1 MLQLFKLKV
10 TIKALFVLFGV
21 GLVLCLV
28 SWYIVAGGQT
38 SATETSIFRAFN
50 DLPFA
55 IRLPF
60 AVISYLGTI
69 YALLIICAVLS
80 LLKKYYWTL
89 QIFLAG
95 SIAWVTANAIK
106 MAEIRER
113 PYDLLSNV
121 NLMES
126 RDMVAGFPSAH
137 AALITAVALA
147 LFTKEDRHIYWLL
160 LLAVAL
166 VGVSRLVVGVHFPLD
181 IIGGAGIGLMVGSVI
196 KLIFLNYP
204 YRKQNKKPRHK

>member
-1 MLQLFKLKV
+1 MFQRLKLKV
-10 TIKALFVLFGV
+10 TIKILFALFGIGLMLF
-21 GLVLCLV
+21 LV

-38 SATETSIFRAFN
+38 FSSETSIFRAFN
-50 DLPFA
+50 DLPYA

-69 YALLIICAVLS
+69 YALLIICATLS
-80 LLKKYYWTL
+80 FLKKYYWTL

-95 SIAWVTANAIK
+95 SIAWVVANAIK

-121 NLMES
+121 HLMES
-126 RDMVAGFPSAH
+126 KDMVAGFPSAH

-160 LLAVAL
+160 VLAVVL
-166 VGVSRLVVGVHFPLD
+166 VGISRLVVGVHFPLD
-181 IIGGAGIGLMVGSVI
+181 IVGGMGIGLMVGSVV

-204 YRKQNKKPRHK
+204 YRKLNKKPHL